1 MKEQHPKQPRSQRI
15 LYLIPQTQ
23 NKVLSLPTVWL
34 TIYWDP
40 PVPLAPTVWPHRQ
53 APRQNSVLGANVTPT
68 GSCLLGTP

>member
-53 APRQNSVLGANVTPT
+53 NAPRQNSVPRAKVTP
-68 GSCLLGTP
+68 LGLCYPL